1 MYPKLFGLP
10 LVNTYGVILVVGF
23 LSAVFLMRKLAQ
35 HAGEK
40 PDCVANTALYTLIAG
55 VVGARAFY
63 VIHNFSQFRP
73 RPLSIFATWQ
83 GGLEFLG
90 GVIVAIAVAFFYI
103 RRNKQSV
110 RVYFDIMAIGLML
123 GLAFGRIGCF
133 CSGCCFGKPAD
144 TFISIRFPYAS
155 DAYRSQV
162 YPDFARDR
170 SQPHLKLPMEYF
182 GYFGEDGQKWYPAD
196 EFNKYRAGL
205 KPKEL
210 LTDRQR
216 DEVTEGKFRCLPVL
230 PMQFISSANAVLL
243 CVILCFFWRGKFA
256 KSRPGATFALM
267 CILYGITRFMLE
279 YLRDDN
285 PFEYAWWIIY
295 KGGTIS
301 QNIGIYQTILGIIL
315 MIIFAT
321 IANRLWPKKD
331 H

>member
-23 LSAVFLMRKLAQ
+23 LSAVFLMRKLARS
-35 HAGEK
+35 AGENS
-40 PDCVANTALYTLIAG
+40 DCVANAALYTLIAG

-63 VIHNFSQFRP
+63 VIHNFSQFRG
-73 RPLSIFATWQ
+73 RLLSVFATWQ
-83 GGLEFLG
+83 GGLELLG

-144 TFISIRFPYAS
+144 TSISIRFPYAS

-162 YPDFARDR
+162 YPDPSRDR
-170 SQPHLKLPMEYF
+170 SQPHLKLPTEYF
-182 GYFGEDGQKWYPAD
+182 GYLGEDGQTWYPAD

-210 LTDRQR
+210 LTDQQR
-216 DEVTEGKFRCLPVL
+216 AEVTEGKFRCLPVL

-243 CVILCFFWRGKFA
+243 CVILYFFWRGKFA
-256 KSRPGATFALM
+256 KSRPGVTFALM
-267 CILYGITRFMLE
+267 CILYGVTRFMLE

-301 QNIGIYQTILGIIL
+301 QNIGIYQAILGIIL
-315 MIIFAT
+315 LIIFAK
-321 IANRLWPKKD
+321 IANRPLPKKD